1 MKRRERERTLLS
13 TINKTKDDLAGI
25 DKVISAQSAGPIQ
38 DCPHGDALID
48 FYSRVSASGIL
59 VILARTEKN

>member
-25 DKVISAQSAGPIQ
+25 DKVISAGPIQ